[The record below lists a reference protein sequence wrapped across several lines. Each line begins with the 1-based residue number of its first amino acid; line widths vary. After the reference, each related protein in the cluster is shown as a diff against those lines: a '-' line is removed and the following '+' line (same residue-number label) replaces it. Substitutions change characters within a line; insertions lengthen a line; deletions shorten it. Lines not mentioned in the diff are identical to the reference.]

1 MKNRTMI
8 GELKDKVGQTVT
20 VAGWVDG
27 RRDHGK
33 LIFLDLRDASGKV
46 QAVAIPANAAAHTSA
61 NLVRPEWVISA
72 TGLVQSRR
80 RRSAGKSGQCPGQ
93 PLDGL

>member
-46 QAVAIPANAAAHTSA
+46 QAVAIPARWGRKRGSNIAIWICVAADCKK
-61 NLVRPEWVISA
+61 IF
-72 TGLVQSRR
+72 G
-80 RRSAGKSGQCPGQ
+80 
-93 PLDGL
+93 